1 MRARFFFLAACLI
14 FLFLK
19 GKVLFDFALVYTDH
33 DQCTLWHAA
42 AEAANGR
49 FHEPCF
55 YGQSYNSNLE
65 AWLAA
70 PLLLLNIPVQ
80 AAVPLVTTLLS
91 VLIFLMPSFAHYHCG
106 QTKLA
111 WVFLCTGL
119 VLPAQFHLVHS
130 MPRGFINGLFIVAM
144 GYAFFIISK
153 QKHKHF
159 FLFLCMALGFWIN
172 PNSVL
177 LSAAIFLLIWL
188 PEHSQYWK
196 HALTGALVG
205 SIYKLGTT
213 WFYSTHPLYDYHKKN
228 LLEFE
233 WQEWASR
240 ITHLDQYFFN
250 FSWFFML
257 VIAIAAIGFLHKR
270 NYSQFGLLVAFL
282 VFFLITLGMERVG
295 DGMRS
300 LYYHHSR
307 MFLALPLAVAVAL
320 GAALQFYDFK
330 FSKRGYV
337 FALVF
342 CGSMFFFRWFEVEQ
356 KVNAEFLLNDH
367 GVQVEKVKD
376 VVDRFNRVSA
386 SCQARNVD
394 LVVFAENCNS
404 CWIDTY
410 AIPALSK
417 GLINT
422 LNLREDRRAWRF
434 DEEMKMT
441 SRNMLVMSCSDP
453 GQIRTEQ
460 QMLLAGV
467 KEKISACYFLSIEG
481 NVPDYFRPLLK
492 HMRYGY

>member
-1 MRARFFFLAACLI
+1 MRAHLFFFGACLL
-14 FLFLK
+14 FLLLK
-19 GKVLFDFALVYTDH
+19 GKVLFDFAFIYTDH

-42 AEAANGR
+42 VETANGH

-70 PLLLLNIPVQ
+70 PLVLLSIPVEV
-80 AAVPLVTTLLS
+80 ALPLITTLLS
-91 VLIFLMPSFAHYHCG
+91 VLIFLIPSFAHHYRG
-106 QTKLA
+106 QTNQA
-111 WVFLCTGL
+111 WIFLLLGL

-144 GYAFFIISK
+144 GYAYYVFSN
-153 QKHKHF
+153 QKRKHF
-159 FLFLCMALGFWIN
+159 FLFLSMVLGFWIN
-172 PNSVL
+172 PNSAL

-188 PEHSQYWK
+188 PEYRNHWK
-196 HALTGALVG
+196 SALTGALLGNV
-205 SIYKLGTT
+205 YKLFTT
-213 WFYSTHPLYDYHKKN
+213 WFYAKNPLYDYHKKN
-228 LLEFE
+228 ILEFE
-233 WQEWASR
+233 WEEWAHRFS
-240 ITHLDQYFFN
+240 HLDQYFFN
-250 FSWFFML
+250 FSWFFVL
-257 VIAIAAIGFLHKR
+257 LLAIAAIGFLIKK
-270 NYSQFGLLVAFL
+270 NYAQFGLLVVFL
-282 VFFLITLGMERVG
+282 VFFLLTLGMERVG

-307 MFLALPLAVAVAL
+307 MFLAMPLAVAVAL
-320 GAALQFYDFK
+320 VAAFNVIELK
-330 FSKRGYV
+330 FSAKGYIV
-337 FALVF
+337 ASLV
-342 CGSMFFFRWFEVEQ
+342 CGAIFFSRWFEVDE
-356 KVNAEFLLNDH
+356 KVQAEFLLNDH

-376 VVDRFNRVSA
+376 VVDRYNRIA
-386 SCQARNVD
+386 AACQSRNVE

-417 GLINT
+417 GSINT

-441 SRNMLVMSCSDP
+441 SRNMLVLSCSDP

-460 QMLLAGV
+460 EMFLANE
-467 KEKISACYFLSIEG
+467 KEKVSACYFLSIEG

-492 HMRYGY
+492 HLRYGY